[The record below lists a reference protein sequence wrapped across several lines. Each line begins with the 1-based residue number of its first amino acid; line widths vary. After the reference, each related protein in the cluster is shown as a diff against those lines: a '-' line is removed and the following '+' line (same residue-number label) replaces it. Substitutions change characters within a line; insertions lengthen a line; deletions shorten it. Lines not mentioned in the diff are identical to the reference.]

1 MSFPKFGYF
10 WFSPSLATSKE
21 VHTFISFYSFQL
33 YMLLSDYFLFNV
45 FLIWVTWISASRTCR
60 LRIHTSACQFY
71 PLSFTIFDPHFFHAY
86 FTFSITNRS
95 SFLSL
100 LFQACRR
107 NCTHWFV
114 SKFLFCALNVF
125 FVHDTIPFPPIFYI
139 RA

>member
-1 MSFPKFGYF
+1 MNMKMLCQTETDHRNLNPEGIRHRHRMWKVNIFVRLLIYF
-10 WFSPSLATSKE
+10 WFELHE
-21 VHTFISFYSFQL
+21 YQH
-33 YMLLSDYFLFNV
+33 
-45 FLIWVTWISASRTCR
+45 
-60 LRIHTSACQFY
+60 LRHADLEGHTSACQFY

-100 LFQACRR
+100 LFQACRC

-125 FVHDTIPFPPIFYI
+125 FVPDTIPFPPIFYI